1 MANQSTFTSIFS
13 WQVFI
18 QSLRQI
24 RMSLTLTCYMN
35 LSKFP
40 FDQQD
45 CGMKIM
51 SYAHRT
57 DKIMLHWLTG
67 ENEPVEIEPK
77 VSLPQYAV
85 TGSTVADGVEQ
96 YIPGNFSYLT
106 VDFHLERLLGFY
118 LLGAFIPSS
127 GLVVVAWLSLWI
139 DPVASPARVMLAI
152 STLLALITQSNLLK
166 SGLPKVAY
174 ITAIDIWLTVCQLL
188 VYVILLEYGLV
199 YVLYT
204 TGGMTSNKR
213 CTDRNLDKNMQMDI
227 TRCPASSKM
236 TSFERA
242 EPQTTLTN
250 NPKRFMYTDGIMERA
265 PESGMFQTQYGSRR
279 EKKISLTETSAYI
292 GFGKRVDKVCKVTFL
307 GIFIIFAIIYWKTYY
322 F

>member
-1 MANQSTFTSIFS
+1 M
-13 WQVFI
+13 QVLPLCLYV
-18 QSLRQI
+18 SLCFYLLF

-57 DKIMLHWLTG
+57 DEIMLHWLTG

-118 LLGAFIPSS
+118 LLEAFIPSS
-127 GLVVVAWLSLWI
+127 GLVVVAWLSLWL
-139 DPVASPARVMLAI
+139 DPVASPARVTLAI
-152 STLLALITQSNLLK
+152 TTLLALITQSNLLK

-174 ITAIDIWLTVCQLL
+174 ITAIDIWLTMCQLL
-188 VYVILLEYGLV
+188 VYVLLIEYGLV
-199 YVLYT
+199 YWLHT
-204 TGGMTSNKR
+204 TGGMASSK
-213 CTDRNLDKNMQMDI
+213 CCKDRNSDKDMFMDKA
-227 TRCPASSKM
+227 RFPASRKM
-236 TSFERA
+236 TSFDRA
-242 EPQTTLTN
+242 ESQTTLTN
-250 NPKRFMYTDGIMERA
+250 LSTKYTYTEGMTERT
-265 PESGMFQTQYGSRR
+265 PESAMFQTQYGSRR
-279 EKKISLTETSAYI
+279 EKKISVTETSAYI
-292 GFGKRVDKVCKVTFL
+292 GYGKRVDRICKVTFL
-307 GIFIIFAIIYWKTYY
+307 GFFGIFAIIYWRTYY